1 MSRIRELRKQH
12 NISAEE
18 LAEKL
23 NISVPYLYDIENKRR
38 RLNEDLINKLC
49 KIFEVS
55 ADYLLGFTDNPHST
69 ETKNQDIWLHSEEDQ
84 LKDLPEEAKQSVMDF
99 IDYVKAKYRNKTN
112 KKGD

>member
-1 MSRIRELRKQH
+1 MSRIRELRKRY

-49 KIFEVS
+49 MIFEVS
-55 ADYLLGFTDNPHST
+55 ADYLLGLTDEPHSNSIG
-69 ETKNQDIWLHSEEDQ
+69 KDQDVWPHSDEDP
-84 LKDLPEEAKQSVMDF
+84 LKDLPEEARQSVMEF
-99 IDYVKAKYRNKTN
+99 IEYVKAKYRNNK